1 MKFQT
6 KLNQI
11 KQFQTNSNNIKPP
24 EANLKNLEMKKK
36 IVIKIGSSTLTAGT
50 NRISYGK
57 IEDLARQITQLREKY
72 QIIIVSSGAIATARQ
87 VIDIHQFKNIDNKQA
102 LAAIGQ
108 PKLMRIYD
116 EVFESFGLQV
126 AQCLLT
132 YHDFEKEA
140 TIENTKNTIHTL
152 LKHEIIP
159 IINEN
164 DTVSAEEIIFGD
176 NDKLSAMVAK
186 IIGADILFLASDI
199 DGVFDKNPH
208 LHTDAQLITKITN
221 LEEIEK
227 FIEEKPSK
235 LGTGGMTSK
244 LKAAQICFENNV
256 EMYIV
261 NGNQN
266 NFVEN
271 ALTGNIPC
279 THFQKK

>member
-1 MKFQT
+1 MF
-6 KLNQI
+6 ND
-11 KQFQTNSNNIKPP
+11 KQ
-24 EANLKNLEMKKK
+24 NLSQKRKNLEMKKK

-50 NRISYGK
+50 NRISFGK

-87 VIDIHQFKNIDNKQA
+87 VIDLHNSQNINNKQA

-108 PKLMRIYD
+108 PRLMRIYD
-116 EVFESFGLQV
+116 GVFENFGLQV

-140 TIENTKNTIHTL
+140 TIENTKNTLFTL
-152 LKHEIIP
+152 LEHGIIP

-186 IIGADILFLASDI
+186 IIDADILFLASDI
-199 DGVFDKNPH
+199 DGIFDKNPH
-208 LHTDAQLITKITN
+208 LHSDAQLIKKVSD
-221 LEEIEK
+221 LKDIEQ

-244 LKAAQICFENNV
+244 IKAAEICFANNI

-261 NGNQN
+261 NGTENH
-266 NFVEN
+266 FIEN
-271 ALTGNIPC
+271 ALNGTVPC
-279 THFQKK
+279 THFKKNDN

>member
-1 MKFQT
+1 
-6 KLNQI
+6 
-11 KQFQTNSNNIKPP
+11 
-24 EANLKNLEMKKK
+24 MKKK

-50 NRISYGK
+50 NRISFGK
-57 IEDLARQITQLREKY
+57 IEDLARQIMQLRDSY

-87 VIDIHQFKNIDNKQA
+87 VIDLHHSQNINNKQA

-108 PKLMRIYD
+108 PRLMRIYD
-116 EVFESFGLQV
+116 GVFENFGLQV

-140 TIENTKNTIHTL
+140 TIENTKNTLNTL
-152 LKHEIIP
+152 LAHNIIP

-186 IIGADILFLASDI
+186 IIDADILLLASDI
-199 DGVFDKNPH
+199 DGVFDRNPH
-208 LHTDAQLITKITN
+208 LHADAKLISFVSN
-221 LEEIEK
+221 LADIHHC
-227 FIEEKPSK
+227 IEEKPSN

-244 LKAAQICFENNV
+244 LKAAEICFENNI

-261 NGNQN
+261 NGNKN
-266 NFVEN
+266 HFIEN
-271 ALTGNIPC
+271 ALNRTIPC
-279 THFQKK
+279 THFKKK